1 MIERKELTN
10 ILRLEHGD
18 DVDFHDA
25 WLTYC
30 DLHQE
35 DDPQALERLSMMPEW
50 NKSQRLEWRMRLAE
64 EGMELTP
71 DQVDQ
76 YISIVQLRLEQ

>member
-10 ILRLEHGD
+10 ILRAQHGD
-18 DVDFHDA
+18 DVDFQDA
-25 WLTYC
+25 WITYC
-30 DLHQE
+30 DLHEE
-35 DDPQALERLSMMPEW
+35 DDPVALEKLSMMPEW
-50 NKSQRLEWRMRLAE
+50 DRDERLRWRMLLAE

>member
-10 ILRLEHGD
+10 ILRAEHGD
-18 DVDFHDA
+18 DVDFQDA
-25 WLTYC
+25 WVTYC
-30 DLHQE
+30 DLHEE
-35 DDPQALERLSMMPEW
+35 DDPQALEKLSMMPEW
-50 NKSQRLEWRMRLAE
+50 NRNERLRWRMLLSE